1 MQIFK
6 RCQLKIH
13 IWITFNW
20 GRKSG
25 KSIFF
30 NVFGLGFDLGYPAD
44 AARHRGSDPGL
55 HRRRGRDQPDPVG
68 RHSTRL
74 DR

>member
-1 MQIFK
+1 MSAK
-6 RCQLKIH
+6 KYKHL
-13 IWITFNW
+13 WITLLK
-20 GRKSG
+20 GRKSY
-25 KSIFF
+25 KPIQMVMFDS
-30 NVFGLGFDLGYPAD
+30 GFDLGYPAD
-44 AARHRGSDPGL
+44 AACHRGSDPGL